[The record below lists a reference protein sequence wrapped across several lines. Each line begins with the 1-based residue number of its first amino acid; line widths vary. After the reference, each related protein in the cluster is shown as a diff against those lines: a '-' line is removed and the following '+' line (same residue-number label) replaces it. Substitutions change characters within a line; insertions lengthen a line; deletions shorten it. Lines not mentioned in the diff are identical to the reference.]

1 MLLKEKQVCFVVLCE
16 ASIFIIKNVLCYS
29 FEEAEVD
36 CTLSLK
42 LDNTYVKAYQRRA
55 AAREGLNKLEHAQ
68 FDLTKVLELE
78 PKNKESKEA
87 LEQLKRKLGKSDK
100 VS

>member
-1 MLLKEKQVCFVVLCE
+1 MYLFLSL
-16 ASIFIIKNVLCYS
+16 IIILHEWISCS
-29 FEEAEVD
+29 FEEAEKD

-55 AAREGLNKLEHAQ
+55 AAREALNQLDYAE
-68 FDLTKVLELE
+68 FDLSRVLELE

-87 LEQLKRKLGKSDK
+87 LEKLRKKLGKSDK
-100 VS
+100 VSNYNISSKAL